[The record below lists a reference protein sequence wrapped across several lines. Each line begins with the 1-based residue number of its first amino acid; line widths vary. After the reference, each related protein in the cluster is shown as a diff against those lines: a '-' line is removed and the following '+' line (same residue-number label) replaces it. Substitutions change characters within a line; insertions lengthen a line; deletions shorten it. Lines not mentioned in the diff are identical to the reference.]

1 MHETRENKNVY
12 LFQYFYYVLNLIL
25 KNHKKTKKKNKT
37 KKNHPEISIERK
49 IIWSVGIT
57 KKSLS
62 IKLKQYS

>member
-37 KKNHPEISIERK
+37 KK
-49 IIWSVGIT
+49 T
-57 KKSLS
+57 TL
-62 IKLKQYS
+62 KLA